1 MGLFALLFS
10 YYHIHTFNVARE
22 DRIDVFQAVGCRKHI
37 HGIFDTIGRR
47 EHIHCISKKKM
58 RLTSNSD
65 CAHYLIDKLEFSNFA
80 LCL

>member
-1 MGLFALLFS
+1 M
-10 YYHIHTFNVARE
+10 ARE

-65 CAHYLIDKLEFSNFA
+65 CAHYLIDKLEFVCL
-80 LCL
+80 LCKQSLFYSFLLLFNKI